1 MYVYL
6 RNSLKWSKW
15 SDFLV
20 TSPEL
25 SPSNLCP
32 LLHHIVLLKLPSFF
46 MHYFTHF
53 CSTCFTSGS
62 KWSYSTARRLLSCC
76 CQSLLERI
84 LPLNISNSFSLFLIH
99 VVSYNQC
106 HCRFKCMTF
115 FKFDT
120 IISELLPDADIVLLF
135 IKESFSSITFSLSCA
150 SLDYNQIKTVLL
162 DSSASFKLLLSKYVR
177 KNFAAEYIKLFLAL
191 S

>member
-1 MYVYL
+1 ML
-6 RNSLKWSKW
+6 LLITTRSKQ
-15 SDFLV
+15 
-20 TSPEL
+20 
-25 SPSNLCP
+25 
-32 LLHHIVLLKLPSFF
+32 
-46 MHYFTHF
+46 
-53 CSTCFTSGS
+53 
-62 KWSYSTARRLLSCC
+62 SYSTTHQFLSCC

-84 LPLNISNSFSLFLIH
+84 LPLNISNSFSLFLKH
-99 VVSYNQC
+99 FVSYNWC

-135 IKESFSSITFSLSCA
+135 IKESISQFTFSLSCA

-162 DSSASFKLLLSKYVR
+162 DSSSSFKLLLSKFVR
-177 KNFAAEYIKLFLAL
+177 KNFATEYIKLFLAL